1 MRDTAVEMLCARWTT
16 LWSHTEQIPASHFTS
31 ISHFGGRM
39 KGNIN
44 EAFLPE
50 MRRSASFG
58 VICIRFWRREL
69 NEKPNFERKF
79 ITISSNRKRRA
90 ADEFNVMFSFEI
102 KWISLPFTLC
112 QRFPRTSKRFPRF
125 RRSNFIVKVAGDSTE
140 KGGLMKGNNGV
151 SMLTHAKRFGMPCS
165 LLRGKGMNDVSPA
178 SEDFALFSTHSKVPP
193 RNNVNVYCPL
203 GCLMWRRCLRFS
215 LIEIDSPRLLISDN

>member
-90 ADEFNVMFSFEI
+90 SDEFNVMFSFEI

-125 RRSNFIVKVAGDSTE
+125 RRSNFMVKVAGEIQRKKGDWWRETTE
-140 KGGLMKGNNGV
+140 
-151 SMLTHAKRFGMPCS
+151 FPCS
-165 LLRGKGMNDVSPA
+165 HMPRGSECHVRFCGGKEWMMSLRQAKISHYFQHIRRFPLAIMLMFIARSAVWCDDDA
-178 SEDFALFSTHSKVPP
+178 S
-193 RNNVNVYCPL
+193 
-203 GCLMWRRCLRFS
+203 
-215 LIEIDSPRLLISDN
+215 DSP